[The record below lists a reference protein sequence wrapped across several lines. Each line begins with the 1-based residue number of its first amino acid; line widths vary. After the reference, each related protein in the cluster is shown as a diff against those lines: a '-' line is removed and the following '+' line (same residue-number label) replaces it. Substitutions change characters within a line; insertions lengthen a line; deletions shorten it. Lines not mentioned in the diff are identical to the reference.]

1 MMRHR
6 HEGRAVCAVLIVF
19 SMTFLITI
27 VPHSRASQF
36 PVADEVAQLL
46 IAKYQNTSCE
56 DLKKPAQPPSGQQA
70 AKRQWR

>member
-6 HEGRAVCAVLIVF
+6 HEGRAVCPVLMVF

-46 IAKYQNTSCE
+46 IA
-56 DLKKPAQPPSGQQA
+56 
-70 AKRQWR
+70 